1 MRKSLALSLILFATA
16 CAPRPEAAST
26 PAVVTPTAPPSQLGG
41 LYGLSVQELASR
53 FGKPALQIHEGSS
66 VKLQFRSA
74 RCVLDAYLYP
84 SSRDGQLRVTY
95 VDTRLPSG
103 ADMNQ
108 AACISALQ
116 SAS

>member
-1 MRKSLALSLILFATA
+1 MRRYIPVSLILFAAA
-16 CAPRPEAAST
+16 CAPRPQAASI

-41 LYGLSVQELASR
+41 LYGLNVQELASR

-66 VKLQFRSA
+66 VKLQFRGP
-74 RCVLDAYLYP
+74 RCILDAYLYP

-95 VDTRLPSG
+95 VDTRMPSG

>member
-1 MRKSLALSLILFATA
+1 MRRSIAFSLILFAAA
-16 CAPRPEAAST
+16 CGPRPQATSVPT
-26 PAVVTPTAPPSQLGG
+26 VTPTAPPSQLGG
-41 LYGLSVQELASR
+41 LYGLNVQELAGR

-66 VKLQFRSA
+66 VKLQFRGS

-84 SSRDGQLRVTY
+84 SRDGQLRVTY

-103 ADMNQ
+103 ADTNQ
-108 AACISALQ
+108 AACISAL